1 MNSRTNKRSHMR
13 QQHARKVE
21 FSLIEPDAVQE
32 RSEKGSAGTLIDISA
47 SGIGFYT
54 DVPLEPGD
62 VLKFRNMKSDNTGI
76 VMWTV
81 RADNRYRVGVR
92 FASTEQAPA

>member
-21 FSLIEPDAVQE
+21 FSIIEPDAAQE
-32 RSEKGSAGTLIDISA
+32 RSGQGSAGTLIDIST

-62 VLKFRNMKSDNTGI
+62 VLKFRNMKADNTGI

-92 FASTEQAPA
+92 FAPAEQAQA